1 MADAN
6 IPLALRNITFSAL
19 GTCGQRCTSNRRLFV
34 QRPILESFT
43 ASLVSAYESASK
55 RIGLPEKEGTLI
67 GPLHSARSVDA
78 YLAAI
83 EAVKAQGGRVLFG
96 GRKLEE
102 SEYTDGAMKGG
113 QWILPTICQFDNAD
127 VEIMKKET
135 FAPILYVVPFDTLEE
150 GIALNNGVEQ
160 GLSSVLYTQ

>member
-1 MADAN
+1 M
-6 IPLALRNITFSAL
+6 
-19 GTCGQRCTSNRRLFV
+19 
-34 QRPILESFT
+34 
-43 ASLVSAYESASK
+43 
-55 RIGLPEKEGTLI
+55 I

-78 YLAAI
+78 YLTAI
-83 EAVKAQGGRVLFG
+83 EAVKTQGGRVLFG